1 MSASRSTPRLRLTI
15 ALLAALVGLVAV
27 SERPLA
33 GSLAGEALAVAGFA
47 CIAIAALGRLWTSL
61 FIAGFKDTELV
72 RRGPYAAL
80 RHPLYA
86 LSLLAMLGVGLVSRS
101 LVLTCV
107 TVAVFGVLYATAV
120 RREDAWLKRAH
131 GADFERYRRDVRALL
146 PRWSALAAPE
156 SLEIRP
162 RVLAKAFLDAGSLLG
177 FYALLRVADALQ
189 RAGVTPTLLAL
200 P

>member
-1 MSASRSTPRLRLTI
+1 MTASRSTPRLRLTV
-15 ALLAALVGLVAV
+15 ALLAGTVGLVAV
-27 SERPLA
+27 AERPLA
-33 GSLAGEALAVAGFA
+33 GSLAGEALMLLGLSCIVA
-47 CIAIAALGRLWTSL
+47 AALGRLWTSL

-80 RHPLYA
+80 RHPLYL
-86 LSLLAMLGVGLVSRS
+86 LSLLAMLGVGLATCS
-101 LVLTCV
+101 LVLCCGL
-107 TVAVFGVLYATAV
+107 VAVFGVVYARAA
-120 RREDAWLKRAH
+120 RREDAWLREVH
-131 GADFERYRRDVRALL
+131 GAGFEDYRREVRAFL
-146 PRWSALAAPE
+146 PRWSALGAPE

-177 FYALLRVADALQ
+177 LYALLRLADALQ

>member
-15 ALLAALVGLVAV
+15 ALLAGLVGLVGV

-33 GSLAGEALAVAGFA
+33 GSVAGEVITVAGFA
-47 CIAIAALGRLWTSL
+47 CIAVAALGRLWTSL

-86 LSLLAMLGVGLVSRS
+86 LSLLAMLGVGLASRS
-101 LVLTCV
+101 LVLACGM
-107 TVAVFGVLYATAV
+107 VAVFGVLYARAAH
-120 RREDAWLKRAH
+120 REDAWLEGAH
-131 GADFERYRRDVRALL
+131 GADFERYRREVRALL
-146 PRWSALAAPE
+146 PRWSALAVPE

-177 FYALLRVADALQ
+177 LYALLRLADALQ
-189 RAGVTPTLLAL
+189 RAGVTPTLLVL